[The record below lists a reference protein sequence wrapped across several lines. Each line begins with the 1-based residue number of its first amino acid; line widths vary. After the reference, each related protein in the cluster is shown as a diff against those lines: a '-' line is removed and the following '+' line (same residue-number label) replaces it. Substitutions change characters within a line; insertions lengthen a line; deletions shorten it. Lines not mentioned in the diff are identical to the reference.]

1 VRRTQHL
8 SLVIDEVLSSA
19 DAAAQRKTAEAHA
32 IKVAASQPKTE
43 AARGFRALADDVRSM
58 SDDVSYD
65 DLAGAL

>member
-8 SLVIDEVLSSA
+8 SLVIDEVLA
-19 DAAAQRKTAEAHA
+19 EANTATQRKTAEAKA

-43 AARGFRALADDVRSM
+43 IARSFRALADDVRGM

-65 DLAGAL
+65 DFTGVL

>member
-1 VRRTQHL
+1 VRRAQHL
-8 SLVIDEVLSSA
+8 SLVIDEVLSEA
-19 DAAAQRKTAEAHA
+19 DTATRRKTAEAHA

-43 AARGFRALADDVRSM
+43 IARGFRTLADDVRGM